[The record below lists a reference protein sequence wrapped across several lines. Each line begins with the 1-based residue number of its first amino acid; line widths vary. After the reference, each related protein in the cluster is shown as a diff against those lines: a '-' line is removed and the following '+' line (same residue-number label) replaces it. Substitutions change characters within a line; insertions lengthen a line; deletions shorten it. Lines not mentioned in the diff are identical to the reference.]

1 MASYGVAWRSMALW
15 GISCAWC
22 CVVLAVHAALHP
34 WCRLGAQARYAARLR
49 AAPFGA
55 RALVQVLRGLVQ
67 RLRLDLRQFVA
78 LIIEHLLAIVE
89 LVERN
94 LGALGTFILILML

>member
-1 MASYGVAWRSMALW
+1 MALR

-22 CVVLAVHAALHP
+22 CVVLAAHAAHIALHP

-49 AAPFGA
+49 AAPFGE
-55 RALVQVLRGLVQ
+55 RALVQVFRGLVQ
-67 RLRLDLRQFVA
+67 RLWLDLWQFVA

-94 LGALGTFILILML
+94 LGALGTFVLILVL